1 MTNDSKDTKPNT
13 DVENKKTHLTEEELK
28 EISGGTR
35 SDPEEGGQA
44 KVRPR

>member
-1 MTNDSKDTKPNT
+1 MTNDSKDNKPNT
-13 DVENKKTHLTEEELK
+13 DVENKKTQLTEEELK

-44 KVRPR
+44 TVRSR